1 MQVVFSIEEFRL
13 LVHILREHS
22 EQDTHPDTSLRNP
35 ASALLE
41 KVLARDFC
49 FSIDELE
56 DLEEI
61 LQQREKRMKREMA
74 DGTRPHTAEEL
85 HEENIMEHVLD
96 RVTEACAMG

>member
-13 LVHILREHS
+13 LVHILRDHAET
-22 EQDTHPDTSLRNP
+22 DPHPDTSLRSS
-35 ASALLE
+35 AAALLE
-41 KVLARDFC
+41 KVLARDFG

-61 LQQREKRMKREMA
+61 LKSHQQRIRQAAGGSPEQKH
-74 DGTRPHTAEEL
+74 DAELYER
-85 HEENIMEHVLD
+85 VLD

>member
-1 MQVVFSIEEFRL
+1 MQVVFSVEEFRF
-13 LVHILREHS
+13 LVHFLREYS
-22 EQDTHPDTSLRNP
+22 ESQPASSFQSA

-41 KVLARDFC
+41 KVLAHDFG

-61 LQQREKRMKREMA
+61 LKAYESKAYNELAGSQSTQKR
-74 DGTRPHTAEEL
+74 HNAELLER
-85 HEENIMEHVLD
+85 VLD

>member
-1 MQVVFSIEEFRL
+1 MQLVFTIEEFRL

-22 EQDTHPDTSLRNP
+22 DNDSSPETSLLR
-35 ASALLE
+35 AATALLQ
-41 KVLARDFC
+41 KVLARDFR

-61 LQQREKRMKREMA
+61 LKI
-74 DGTRPHTAEEL
+74 EEQKVHGGNDATCTPEQVHNTEL
-85 HEENIMEHVLD
+85 LEHLLD